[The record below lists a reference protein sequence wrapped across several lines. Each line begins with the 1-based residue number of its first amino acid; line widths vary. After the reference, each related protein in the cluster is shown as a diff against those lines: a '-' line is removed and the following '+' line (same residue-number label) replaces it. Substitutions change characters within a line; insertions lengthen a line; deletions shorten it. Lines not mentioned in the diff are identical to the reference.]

1 MSDDRRYSDDEV
13 ARIFELA
20 AKPDVSVRDT
30 SGSEGTE
37 GLTLAELQAIGREVG
52 IAPEHIADAAMTL
65 DAGASETPPH
75 TDFGMEISVG
85 RAVRLARAF
94 TDREWAMLVSE
105 LRDTFRARGN
115 EASSGDARQWFNGN
129 LHARVEPTPTGY
141 RFRVATLKGDAPALN
156 RIAATGIVTGLVAL
170 VTLVSRGA
178 PVGPAVV
185 VGAMGAGAFAF
196 NVVRLRRWSR
206 ERAEQMDYIVRR
218 ARALIGAGGGPAAE

>member
-1 MSDDRRYSDDEV
+1 MRLASLPQRRCFTLGTPERASVPSGAPSSDRGLPPRAVAQGRSPEIDFDNHSRVEDVGMSDDRRYSDDEV

-30 SGSEGTE
+30 SGSEGAE

-65 DAGASETPPH
+65 DAGASETPPD

-105 LRDTFRARGN
+105 LRDTFRARGS

-141 RFRVATLKGDAPALN
+141 RFRVATLKGDAPAL
-156 RIAATGIVTGLVAL
+156 
-170 VTLVSRGA
+170 
-178 PVGPAVV
+178 
-185 VGAMGAGAFAF
+185 
-196 NVVRLRRWSR
+196 
-206 ERAEQMDYIVRR
+206 
-218 ARALIGAGGGPAAE
+218 